1 MTPEHEAAI
10 RASWAAAATQAEA
23 VAARFHARL
32 VALDPAASAMF
43 SATDPAAHERRLAW
57 LLKELA
63 EALDEPERLVAVLV
77 PLGRRH
83 ATYGVR
89 EEQFA
94 LAGDALIEALR
105 ETLGETFTVDVEE
118 AWRELVELVVAVMN
132 RAVHLRG

>member
-1 MTPEHEAAI
+1 
-10 RASWAAAATQAEA
+10 
-23 VAARFHARL
+23 
-32 VALDPAASAMF
+32 
-43 SATDPAAHERRLAW
+43 
-57 LLKELA
+57 
-63 EALDEPERLVAVLV
+63 VAVLV